1 MRRLLNIF
9 GIAYAAFL
17 MTSPAKS
24 TVVDFEGFSDSTVIT
39 NQYSGL
45 AFSNAI
51 ILTAGFSL
59 NEFEFP
65 PHSGVNVLAD
75 NGGPISVTFSSPVH
89 SFSAYFTYAVPITVD
104 VFAAGNALLG
114 HVTSLFPNNEA
125 ISGASGSSP
134 NEFLSLTDRGISKVV
149 ITGSSDGFSFAM
161 DDMSYSG
168 STLGTPELSTWALMI
183 VGFLF
188 VIFVR
193 RIRAKSGDCP
203 VAERNFL

>member
-17 MTSPAKS
+17 MTSPAES

-39 NQYSGL
+39 DQYSGL

-75 NGGPISVTFSSPVH
+75 NGGPISITFSSPIR
-89 SFSAYFTYAVPITVD
+89 SFSAYFTYGVPLSVD
-104 VFAAGNALLG
+104 AFAAGNTLLG
-114 HVTSLFPNNEA
+114 QVTSLFSNNEA
-125 ISGASGSSP
+125 ISGVVASSP
-134 NEFLSLTDRGISKVV
+134 NELLSLSESGISKVV

-168 STLGTPELSTWALMI
+168 SNGGTGGTPELSTWGLMI
-183 VGFLF
+183 VGFVFISF
-188 VIFVR
+188 VAR
-193 RIRAKSGDCP
+193 ARAKADTVP
-203 VAERNFL
+203 L